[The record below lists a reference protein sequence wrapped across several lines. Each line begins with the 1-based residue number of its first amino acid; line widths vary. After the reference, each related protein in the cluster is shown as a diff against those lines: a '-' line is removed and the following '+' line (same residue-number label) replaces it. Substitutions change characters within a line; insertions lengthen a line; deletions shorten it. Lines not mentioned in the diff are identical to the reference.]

1 MRNATKTPITGKET
15 IVVPKTDNSNNKK
28 TKRTPVKNS
37 FCNQEPHDEV
47 LINRRHEYLNNLH
60 VEEGKKIQSNRRKM
74 HFFAEL
80 QAQFEKDVNK
90 QGNRR
95 LDLDEIM
102 KASKDLLMS
111 NSDHAA
117 IEIKVKKGEV
127 TYNNDEYNIAKSM
140 TDQTIDNDI
149 KQGRVSKYLL
159 KLLANPKSIS
169 TWEKTR
175 FENLLRAEAEMKNIR
190 RKMIKGYREGKT
202 VSKEDLQDEET
213 KRRMQKVT
221 TTESDGLG
229 AIQSLNEDRILSDS
243 EEDEILEEFT
253 GIDPIR

>member
-1 MRNATKTPITGKET
+1 
-15 IVVPKTDNSNNKK
+15 
-28 TKRTPVKNS
+28 
-37 FCNQEPHDEV
+37 
-47 LINRRHEYLNNLH
+47 
-60 VEEGKKIQSNRRKM
+60 M

-111 NSDHAA
+111 NSDYAA

-159 KLLANPKSIS
+159 KLLANPK
-169 TWEKTR
+169 
-175 FENLLRAEAEMKNIR
+175 
-190 RKMIKGYREGKT
+190 
-202 VSKEDLQDEET
+202 
-213 KRRMQKVT
+213 
-221 TTESDGLG
+221 
-229 AIQSLNEDRILSDS
+229 
-243 EEDEILEEFT
+243 
-253 GIDPIR
+253 